1 MRKHIILAV
10 ALAAVG
16 DQSAADDSH
25 TPYAGLETREIATL
39 SESDIADL
47 EAGRGWGFALAA
59 ELNGYPGPVHVL
71 ELAEDLNLS
80 DDQIARMELIF
91 LEMRE
96 EAVARGADFISAER
110 ALHAAFARGGLDATE
125 LAALVNAAGQA
136 RADLR
141 FLHLSSHLQK
151 LDVLSM
157 EQVDRYNI
165 MRGYANDPCA
175 SVPEGHNEAMW
186 RRHNGCDS

>member
-1 MRKHIILAV
+1 M
-10 ALAAVG
+10 
-16 DQSAADDSH
+16 
-25 TPYAGLETREIATL
+25 
-39 SESDIADL
+39 
-47 EAGRGWGFALAA
+47 
-59 ELNGYPGPVHVL
+59 HVL

-125 LAALVNAAGQA
+125 LAALVHAAGQA